1 MSAWGWVG
9 LAVAGAIGAPLRYLV
24 DSAVGQRAV
33 GVFPWGTFV
42 INVTG
47 SLLLGFLTGLGLYH
61 AFPRTPRVVL
71 GTGFVGAYTT
81 FSTFTYETVRLVEEG
96 ASIEATLSAV
106 GTLLAGAAAAAVG
119 LALATL

>member
-1 MSAWGWVG
+1 VSPWGWAG

-24 DSAVGQRAV
+24 DGAVGDRV
-33 GVFPWGTFV
+33 EGVFPWGTLL
-42 INVTG
+42 INATG

-61 AFPRTPRVVL
+61 AFSRTPRVVI

-96 ASIEATLSAV
+96 APAHAVANAV
-106 GTLLAGAAAAAVG
+106 GTLVAGAVAAGAG
-119 LALATL
+119 LALAAL